1 MLYSI
6 EPSAVKAICYRAD
19 EVNTVALVCG
29 KEIHWDTL
37 AVSDDELYISRE
49 TPIGCTC
56 DKPCPAQVVEKGEEL

>member
-6 EPSAVKAICYRAD
+6 EPSAVKAICYRAG
-19 EVNTVALVCG
+19 EVTTIALICG

-49 TPIGCTC
+49 TEFECAC
-56 DKPCPAQVVEKGEEL
+56 DKPCPALLVEKGEEP